1 MKLFKEQEAKKARIE
16 LIPMIDTMFF
26 LLIFFIFVT
35 LAMVHQKGLNVN
47 LPKSSQ
53 GSSVKLHNFTVTL
66 KKSGTVYLNKEKTTL
81 DNLPALLKQRIP
93 NKKDLIIINGDK
105 KIYLKRIVK
114 TIDII
119 KKDGFLRVSIAVN
132 PAERMHND
140 TESDDS
146 D

>member
-1 MKLFKEQEAKKARIE
+1 MKLFKEQETKKARIE

-26 LLIFFIFVT
+26 LLVFFIFVT
-35 LAMVHQKGLNVN
+35 LSMVHQKGLNVK

-53 GSSVKLHNFTVTL
+53 GSILKLRNFKITL
-66 KKSGTVYLNKEKTTL
+66 KKDGSVFLNKEETTL
-81 DNLPALLKQRIP
+81 KSLPALLKQRVT

-119 KKDGFLRVSIAVN
+119 KKDGFLKVSIAVN
-132 PAERMHND
+132 PEK
-140 TESDDS
+140 
-146 D
+146 

>member
-1 MKLFKEQEAKKARIE
+1 MKLFKEQETKRARIE

-26 LLIFFIFVT
+26 LLVFFIFVT
-35 LAMVHQKGLNVN
+35 LSMVHQKVLNVK

-53 GSSVKLHNFTVTL
+53 GSAVKMHNFVVTL
-66 KKSGTVYLNKEKTTL
+66 KKDGTVFLNKEKTTIQ
-81 DNLPALLKQRIP
+81 NLPALLKQRVT

-105 KIYLKRIVK
+105 KIYLKRVVK

-132 PAERMHND
+132 PVK
-140 TESDDS
+140 
-146 D
+146 

>member
-1 MKLFKEQEAKKARIE
+1 MKLINEQETKKARIE
-16 LIPMIDTMFF
+16 LVPMIDTMFF

-35 LAMVHQKGLNVN
+35 LSMVHQKGLNVN

-53 GSSVKLHNFTVTL
+53 GSAVKLHNFTITL
-66 KKSGTVYLNKEKTTL
+66 KKDGAVYLNKERTTL
-81 DNLPALLKQRIP
+81 GGLPALLKQRVA

-105 KIYLKRIVK
+105 KIYLKRVVK

-132 PAERMHND
+132 PVK
-140 TESDDS
+140 
-146 D
+146 

>member
-1 MKLFKEQEAKKARIE
+1 MKLIKEQETKKARIE

-35 LAMVHQKGLNVN
+35 LSMVHQKGLNVN

-53 GSSVKLHNFTVTL
+53 GSAVKLHNYTITL
-66 KKSGTVYLNKEKTTL
+66 KKNGGVYLNKERTSLK
-81 DNLPALLKQRIP
+81 NLPALLKQRVT

-105 KIYLKRIVK
+105 KIYLRKVVK

-132 PAERMHND
+132 PVK
-140 TESDDS
+140 
-146 D
+146 

>member
-1 MKLFKEQEAKKARIE
+1 MKLINEQETKKARIE

-35 LAMVHQKGLNVN
+35 LSMVHQKGLNVN

-53 GSSVKLHNFTVTL
+53 GSAVKLHNYTITL
-66 KKSGTVYLNKEKTTL
+66 KKNGGVYLNKERTTL
-81 DNLPALLKQRIP
+81 GSLPALLKQRVT

-105 KIYLKRIVK
+105 EIYLKRVVK

-132 PAERMHND
+132 PVK
-140 TESDDS
+140 
-146 D
+146 

>member
-1 MKLFKEQEAKKARIE
+1 MKLINEQETKKARIE

-35 LAMVHQKGLNVN
+35 LSMVHQKGLNVN

-53 GSSVKLHNFTVTL
+53 GSTVKLHNYTITL
-66 KKSGTVYLNKEKTTL
+66 KKNGGVYLNKERTTL
-81 DNLPALLKQRIP
+81 GGLPALLKQRVA

-105 KIYLKRIVK
+105 KIYLKRVVK

-119 KKDGFLRVSIAVN
+119 KKDVFLRVSIAVN
-132 PAERMHND
+132 PVK
-140 TESDDS
+140 
-146 D
+146 

>member
-1 MKLFKEQEAKKARIE
+1 MKLINEQETKKARIE

-35 LAMVHQKGLNVN
+35 LSMVHQKGLNVN

-53 GSSVKLHNFTVTL
+53 GSTVKLHNYTITL
-66 KKSGTVYLNKEKTTL
+66 KKNGGVYLNKERTTL
-81 DNLPALLKQRIP
+81 GGLPALLKQRVA

-105 KIYLKRIVK
+105 KIYLKRVVK

-119 KKDGFLRVSIAVN
+119 KQDGFLRVSIAVN
-132 PAERMHND
+132 PVK
-140 TESDDS
+140 
-146 D
+146 

>member
-1 MKLFKEQEAKKARIE
+1 MKLINEQETKKARIE

-35 LAMVHQKGLNVN
+35 LSMVHQRGLNVN

-53 GSSVKLHNFTVTL
+53 GSTVKLHNYTITL
-66 KKSGTVYLNKEKTTL
+66 KKNGGVYLNKERTTL
-81 DNLPALLKQRIP
+81 GGLPALLKQRVA

-105 KIYLKRIVK
+105 KIYLKRVVK

-132 PAERMHND
+132 PVK
-140 TESDDS
+140 
-146 D
+146 